1 MSISLFQET
10 SLFSPVGAST
20 PSLSPASTVY
30 VRGLFTNDL
39 LDRDREFVSPE
50 EFRLKMFQNT
60 ATLLR
65 NHEFIKDS
73 LGNKLPA
80 GKVHK
85 TIPVIIGEENP
96 NNPSEWLL
104 KNLDTNETVAEWPK
118 DKSPDLLIGDKGVY
132 IVAEVTHKEVV
143 KQVIKGEL
151 GAFSWTGFTKKL
163 KRPNGINELTNVDLI
178 EISLVNIPANP
189 NATFVITDEDD
200 PALDM
205 EVSLKDCDIY
215 GMRFDKDSFD
225 QEGVDKIKKSLSIN
239 TSTVS
244 ETEKDFSVRVEGK
257 EMLEGIKV
265 FSFPMG
271 NFEVLASPRNMNKR
285 RFNLQK
291 LPKTNLAEKLM
302 QDNASETPVDVQD
315 KTEAVKLYLLD
326 IDGFMKKNPKAI
338 VSTQKTIQVE
348 GTTLEIDTI
357 QMPEPSIEEVASE
370 AVVDAAQEVV
380 GVVQTEQK
388 TEVVVSPTVQPTEAE
403 KTEAEKTEE
412 EKVAEEAQSSDPEVT
427 NQLNALTGAVAQ
439 LASIVQSSVEKS
451 KELEEAQKT
460 ILDSVDAAVSKRL
473 QATKKQEQ
481 AMEDQSALLQKKL
494 DQLSAFSNAVP
505 DQQHRDDVSKTA
517 SGKGLDTGTPDINS
531 LFAAKMFNSIK
542 GAI

>member
-1 MSISLFQET
+1 MPISLFQET
-10 SLFSPVGAST
+10 SLLSSIGTST
-20 PSLSPASTVY
+20 PSLTPASTVY

-39 LDRDREFVSPE
+39 IDRDREFVSPE
-50 EFRLKMFQNT
+50 QFKLKMFQNT

-65 NHEFIKDS
+65 NHEFIVDN

-85 TIPVIIGEENP
+85 TIPVIIGDENP

-104 KNLDTNETVAEWPK
+104 KNLDTNEIVAEWPK
-118 DKSPDLLIGDKGVY
+118 DKSPDLLRGDKGVY

-143 KQVIKGEL
+143 KQVINGEL
-151 GAFSWTGFTKKL
+151 GAFSWTGFTEKL
-163 KRPNGINELTNVDLI
+163 QRPNGINELTNVDLI

-215 GMRFDKDSFD
+215 GMRFNKDSFD

-244 ETEKDFSVRVEGK
+244 ETEKDFSVRIEGK
-257 EMLEGIKV
+257 ETLEGIKV

-302 QDNASETPVDVQD
+302 QDNASETAVDVQD
-315 KTEAVKLYLLD
+315 KTESVKLYLLD

-357 QMPEPSIEEVASE
+357 QMPEPSIEEVAGE
-370 AVVDAAQEVV
+370 VVTDVAQEVADI
-380 GVVQTEQK
+380 VQTEQK
-388 TEVVVSPTVQPTEAE
+388 AEVVVSPTVQPTEAE
-403 KTEAEKTEE
+403 KTEDEEVTEE
-412 EKVAEEAQSSDPEVT
+412 SQSSNPEVT
-427 NQLNALTGAVAQ
+427 DQLNALTGAVAQ

-460 ILDSVDAAVSKRL
+460 ILDSVDAAVSKKL

-517 SGKGLDTGTPDINS
+517 SKKGLDTGTPDINS